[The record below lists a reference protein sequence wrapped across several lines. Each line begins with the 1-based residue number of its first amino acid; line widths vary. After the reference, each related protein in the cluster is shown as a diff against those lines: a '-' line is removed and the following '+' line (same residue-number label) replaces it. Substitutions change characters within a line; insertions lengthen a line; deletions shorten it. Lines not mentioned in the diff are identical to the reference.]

1 MPPETAPPPHT
12 HIRIRWVLITIAS
25 LVLIY
30 TITGFVV
37 VPRVI
42 QSYGARRLGEALQRP
57 VKIAEAAFNPYTFV
71 LRLKGLAIDEAD
83 GRPLVRLQELFTDFS
98 VTASLGG
105 MPTVARL
112 DLVGPELYLTRLSD
126 GTFNL
131 AHLGP
136 PAAAGPAPAETQK
149 SGEGPKFKLVDITL
163 DQGRVVFRDETAEGF
178 QTTLSP
184 ITATLSNLTTAPD
197 QQAACTLTVATEA
210 GEKLAL
216 DGRLTL
222 AELAAEGRLALSG
235 ITLSKYAPYYRGHV
249 GFEKADGRLDLD
261 LSFRYSQKQT
271 RIDPLSVTLSALAIA
286 DPKTAEQQVALSRLS
301 VGGVRVDTAKRSVTV
316 DQVGIEGLS
325 VAARRDAEGRLDLV
339 SLFAPPAAGTPPQ
352 ESGELFD
359 KPDSAA
365 PAASPAETTAQPPA
379 ESFGKAGEAPA
390 VKSET
395 VSEAPAAHDPG
406 APPQEAA
413 ASSWVVEVQKITLA
427 AGPLKF
433 EDATGG
439 QPAQASLES
448 LGMQIGP
455 LTIHGQSVQATD
467 LALEMQHLDIKD
479 PDSGLESLGVRIES
493 VTAQG
498 QRVQVAGLGLEM
510 QNLALKDPAGERK
523 LVEMPRLALSDT
535 AIDTAQRTVQAGR
548 LEILGTRINV
558 RRLADGRIDLVS
570 LFKQPAAETP
580 AARVEDS
587 KSDGTWQVSLDTL
600 ALKDHGVRFEDRVPK
615 PAVVITVDDLGFQV
629 EKFSTAAGA
638 APRIQLSGR
647 INQKGALS
655 VSGPMTL
662 DPLSAELDVKLQ
674 DLSIGPFQPY
684 FQDQVQLT
692 VKDGQVGAEGRLSL
706 ALPAEGSAKIRYQGK
721 ASVSR
726 FIAVDNRQQQELL
739 RWKNLFVEG
748 ADIATEPM
756 RIQLGRVAL
765 SDYEAR
771 LIIRPDGTLNMA
783 EAFKAPGQAGQ
794 PETEPAPA
802 SKGGGSTPVPI
813 KVDEVTLQGG
823 EVDFS
828 DFLTQPNFQTRMVK
842 LGGRVSGLSSQADQ
856 RAEVLVQGALENQS
870 PLEISGRINPL
881 AQETYTDLKLTFR
894 NIELS
899 PFSPYSGKYIG
910 YTLAKGKLT
919 LELDYKIAER
929 RLQAQNRIYFDALT
943 LGDRVESP
951 DATGLPIKLAL
962 ALLTDRQGRIE
973 LNVPVQG
980 NLDDP
985 QFSIFGIVVKAL
997 VNLLTKI
1004 VTAPFD
1010 ALASMFS
1017 GQIVTQVAFG
1027 PASADL
1033 EAEARSQVAKL
1044 ADVLYDRPALKLEIE
1059 GTADSASDGPAIRR
1073 QRFDA
1078 LLQKLKLDQLA
1089 AAGQNAPAPEQIRI
1103 APEEREAYI
1112 AQAYAAAE
1120 FPKPRDEAGKEKI
1133 LPPEEMEKLLY
1144 TQIDVSDNDLRRLA
1158 NERAAA
1164 VRDDLL
1170 ADERIK
1176 AERIFLVQPKVE
1188 GAAKAETA
1196 RQVRFSLK

>member
-1 MPPETAPPPHT
+1 MSTEAAPLPPARRRKIQWILIGVTA
-12 HIRIRWVLITIAS
+12 
-25 LVLIY
+25 LVLVY
-30 TITGFVV
+30 TLTGFLL
-37 VPRVI
+37 VPWTI
-42 QSYGARRLGEALQRP
+42 ESYGARRLGEALQRP
-57 VKIAEAAFNPYTFV
+57 VRIAEAAFNPYTFA
-71 LRLKGLAIDEAD
+71 LRIKGLAIDETD
-83 GRPLVRLQELFTDFS
+83 GRPLIRLQELFTDLA
-98 VTASLGG
+98 VTDSIGG
-105 MPTVARL
+105 TPTVARL
-112 DLVGPELYLTRLSD
+112 DLMGPEVYLTRLAD
-126 GTFNL
+126 GALNL

-136 PAAAGPAPAETQK
+136 AAADRAAPEKEKAP
-149 SGEGPKFKLVDITL
+149 GEGPKFKLIDFTL
-163 DQGRVVFRDETAEGF
+163 NQGKVVFRDETAGGF
-178 QTTLSP
+178 QTSLNP
-184 ITATLSNLTTAPD
+184 ITATLSNLTTEPD

-261 LSFRYSQKQT
+261 LSFRYGQKQT
-271 RIDPLSVTLSALAIA
+271 RIEPLSVTLSALAIA
-286 DPKTAEQQVALSRLS
+286 DPKTAEQRVALSRLS

-339 SLFAPPAAGTPPQ
+339 SLFAPPAAGPPPQ
-352 ESGELFD
+352 ESGNPSD

-365 PAASPAETTAQPPA
+365 PAESPA
-379 ESFGKAGEAPA
+379 ESFGKSDEAPA

-395 VSEAPAAHDPG
+395 VSEAPAAQNSG
-406 APPQEAA
+406 APHEEAA
-413 ASSWVVEVQKITLA
+413 ASSWAVEVQKITLA

-433 EDATGG
+433 EDAAGG

-467 LALEMQHLDIKD
+467 LALEMQNLDLKD
-479 PDSGLESLGVRIES
+479 PDSGLQSLGVRIGS

-510 QNLALKDPAGERK
+510 QNLALKDPAGDRR

-535 AIDTAQRTVQAGR
+535 AIDTAQRTVEAGR
-548 LEILGTRINV
+548 LEILGTQINV
-558 RRLADGRIDLVS
+558 RRQADGRIDLVS

-600 ALKDHGVRFEDRVPK
+600 ALKDHAVRFEDRVPK

-655 VSGPMTL
+655 VSGPTTL
-662 DPLSAELDVKLQ
+662 APLSAELDVKLH

-684 FQDQVQLT
+684 FQDQVQMT

-706 ALPAEGSAKIRYQGK
+706 ALPTDGSAKIRYQGK

-726 FIAVDNRQQQELL
+726 FSAVDNRQQQELL
-739 RWKNLFVEG
+739 RWKSLFVEG

-765 SDYEAR
+765 SDYGAR

-794 PETEPAPA
+794 PEPEPAPA

-856 RAEVLVQGALENQS
+856 RADVLVQGALENQS

-881 AQETYTDLKLTFR
+881 AQETYTDLKLIFR

-910 YTLAKGKLT
+910 YSLAKGKLT

-929 RLQAQNRIYFDALT
+929 RLQAQNRIFLDALT
-943 LGDRVESP
+943 LGQRVESP
-951 DATGLPIKLAL
+951 DATSLPIKLAL

-973 LNVPVQG
+973 LDVPVQG

-985 QFSIFGIVVKAL
+985 QFSVFGIVVKAL

-1010 ALASMFS
+1010 ALASMFE
-1017 GQIVTQVAFG
+1017 GQIVTQVVFPA
-1027 PASADL
+1027 ASADL
-1033 EAEARSQVAKL
+1033 NEKARSQVAKMT
-1044 ADVLYDRPALKLEIE
+1044 DVLYQRPALRLEIQAS
-1059 GTADSASDGPAIRR
+1059 ADAASDGTAIR
-1073 QRFDA
+1073 QERFAELLRAAKHDA
-1078 LLQKLKLDQLA
+1078 LQ
-1089 AAGQNAPAPEQIRI
+1089 AAGQGALPLEEIRVEPPEKDTYV
-1103 APEEREAYI
+1103 AL
-1112 AQAYAAAE
+1112 AYAAAD
-1120 FPKPRDEAGKEKI
+1120 FAKPRDAAGKEKI
-1133 LPPEEMEKLLY
+1133 LPPDEMEKLLY
-1144 TQIDVSDNDLRRLA
+1144 TQIQVDENDLRRLA
-1158 NERAAA
+1158 NARAAA
-1164 VRDDLL
+1164 VRDQLL
-1170 ADERIK
+1170 ADERLK
-1176 AERIFLVQPKVE
+1176 AERIFTLEPRITQ
-1188 GAAKAETA
+1188 KAEDEQSA
-1196 RQVRFSLK
+1196 RQVHFNMK